1 MFVVVSYDIVDNNM
15 RNRMANLLLDY
26 GRRVQK
32 SVFECDLDE
41 KNLAQMKNEALKYVD
56 EEQDSLIIYRLCE
69 GCVDKTESYG
79 RQIVR
84 EDVMIV

>member
-1 MFVVVSYDIVDNNM
+1 MFVVVSYDIADNNK

-32 SVFECDLDE
+32 SVFECDLGK
-41 KNLAQMKNEALKYVD
+41 KNLSQMIKKATGYIDAD
-56 EEQDSLIIYRLCE
+56 EDSLIIYHLCE
-69 GCVDKTESYG
+69 GCLSRIQSYG

-84 EDVMIV
+84 KDAMIV

>member
-1 MFVVVSYDIVDNNM
+1 MFVVVSYDIVDNSR

-41 KNLAQMKNEALKYVD
+41 KNLDRMIEEATD
-56 EEQDSLIIYRLCE
+56 CIDAEEDNLRIYRLCKD
-69 GCVDKTESYG
+69 CLSKIESHG
-79 RQIVR
+79 RQIVSK
-84 EDVMIV
+84 DIMII

>member
-1 MFVVVSYDIVDNNM
+1 MFVAVSYDIVDNNK

-41 KNLAQMKNEALKYVD
+41 KDMGEMMQEALRYIA
-56 EEQDSLIIYRLCE
+56 EEDSLIIYHLCQD
-69 GCVDKTESYG
+69 CQQKIESYG
-79 RQIVR
+79 REIVR
-84 EDVMIV
+84 KDVMIV